1 MFGGLTPMKT
11 ILRPLTLIFTLMLAV
26 SITRLIETYD
36 GFSEK
41 GRGSIVMCDG
51 TGLGGITLYRSHDGK
66 DLAHSTVRFSSTEEA
81 EMCFQ
86 SIAYKPYISE
96 SETIYNSERKMTG
109 ERIILLDP
117 QTQLAEI
124 MYLDGKRIDV
134 IQSTSMEHVLAYEKR
149 KTKY

>member
-1 MFGGLTPMKT
+1 
-11 ILRPLTLIFTLMLAV
+11 
-26 SITRLIETYD
+26 
-36 GFSEK
+36 
-41 GRGSIVMCDG
+41 
-51 TGLGGITLYRSHDGK
+51 
-66 DLAHSTVRFSSTEEA
+66 
-81 EMCFQ
+81 MCFQ